1 MYWYFAITNK
11 LSRLNSSLF
20 KVMNK
25 IFRWMGVG
33 VKNLCF
39 FENQPKY
46 YLIDVKEKIVNEK
59 QFEYI
64 IIKTFFR
71 DKILG

>member
-1 MYWYFAITNK
+1 
-11 LSRLNSSLF
+11 
-20 KVMNK
+20 MNK